1 MRRDALMLSQVFPLM
16 LDDAHHVGRRSLGK
30 LFLPNS
36 PWLIVG
42 GQGELSVTDAR
53 LTRIFFDS
61 HTRVYMVFRRRVSEA
76 WSTQPGRTIK
86 KI

>member
-1 MRRDALMLSQVFPLM
+1 MRRARDALMLSQVFPLM

-42 GQGELSVTDAR
+42 GQGELS
-53 LTRIFFDS
+53 
-61 HTRVYMVFRRRVSEA
+61 
-76 WSTQPGRTIK
+76 
-86 KI
+86 